1 MKKEYISA
9 INIFINLIYV
19 DLFCGAGGTSTGVE
33 LAAVDEKKC
42 AKVIACVNHDEN
54 AILSHAANH
63 PDTLHFTE
71 DIRTLDLTELILHV
85 QQMRIKYP
93 FAKLVLW
100 ASLECTNHSNAKGG
114 MSRDADSRTLAEH
127 LNRYIIALDPD
138 CIQIENVKEFLH
150 WGPLIQKVKYG
161 EFLYD
166 KKGKSVM
173 VPDPIYKGTDY
184 NRWTTSVK
192 NLGYNYEHRI
202 LNAADFGAY
211 TIRKRLFIQFAKKDF
226 PIVWPEP
233 THEKSGENLLKHN
246 PVKECLDFSS
256 KGKSIF
262 EGKPRAENTL
272 KRLYA
277 GLVKFV
283 ANGDNE
289 WIVKWNSMDRR
300 GNHNPTGV
308 NEPCPVVTTQNRLG
322 VASIEF
328 LSKYFSGNPESKN
341 ISVEQPSGAITTVD
355 HHALVSPV
363 FLSSYYG
370 NGDNVSSI
378 DAPSPVVTTKDRVA
392 KVDCVFIDQQ
402 YGKSKP
408 AGVDVAVGAITAN
421 PKFALVNTEFLM
433 NPQYKCKGSDV
444 EKPCFTLIARMDKA
458 PPYLIQL
465 ESGEVGIEI
474 YDADSEMTV
483 LIKKFMAAH
492 GIIDI
497 KMRMLFVQEL
507 LKIQGFPVHYILI
520 GNQSDQKKF
529 IGNSVEV
536 NTAKA
541 MCEATAIR
549 LIQLKKAA

>member
-1 MKKEYISA
+1 M
-9 INIFINLIYV
+9 
-19 DLFCGAGGTSTGVE
+19 
-33 LAAVDEKKC
+33 KKC

-54 AILSHAANH
+54 AILSHSANH

-71 DIRTLDLTELILHV
+71 DIRILDLTELISHV
-85 QQMRIKYP
+85 ERMKIKYP
-93 FAKLVLW
+93 FAKLILW

-127 LNRYIIALDPD
+127 LNRYIIALKPD

-150 WGPLIQKVKYG
+150 WGPLIQKMKDG
-161 EFLYD
+161 ELLFD
-166 KKGKSVM
+166 KKGKAVM
-173 VPDPIYKGTDY
+173 VPDPLYKGTDY
-184 NRWTTSVK
+184 KKWITSVSD
-192 NLGYNYEHRI
+192 LGYNYEYRI

-211 TIRKRLFIQFAKKDF
+211 TLRKRLFIQFANENF
-226 PIVWPEP
+226 PIIWPEP
-233 THEKSGENLLKHN
+233 THEKAGKTLLKHN
-246 PVKECLDFSS
+246 AVKECLDFSS

-283 ANGDNE
+283 ANGDTE
-289 WIVKWNSMDRR
+289 WIVKWNSMDKK

-322 VASIEF
+322 VASI
-328 LSKYFSGNPESKN
+328 
-341 ISVEQPSGAITTVD
+341 
-355 HHALVSPV
+355 V

-370 NGDNVSSI
+370 NGDNISSI
-378 DAPSPVVTTKDRVA
+378 DSPSPVITTKDRVA
-392 KVDCVFIDQQ
+392 KVECFFIDQQ

-408 AGVDVAVGAITAN
+408 SSVNVSAGALTTN
-421 PKFALVNTEFLM
+421 PKFALVNTEFLL
-433 NPQYKCKGSDV
+433 NPQYQSKGSDV
-444 EKPCFTLIARMDKA
+444 NDPCFTLIARMDKM
-458 PPYLIQL
+458 PPYIVQI
-465 ESGEVGIEI
+465 ETGEFAIEI
-474 YDADSEMTV
+474 YSNDSPMTI

-492 GIIDI
+492 GIVYI
-497 KMRMLFVQEL
+497 KMRMLYVIEL

-520 GNQSDQKKF
+520 GNQADQKKF

-541 MCEATAIR
+541 MCEATAIK
-549 LIQLKKAA
+549 INELKKTA

>member
-33 LAAVDEKKC
+33 LAQINEKKC

-54 AILSHAANH
+54 AILSHSANH

-71 DIRTLDLTELILHV
+71 DIRILDLTELISHV
-85 QQMRIKYP
+85 EQMKIKYP
-93 FAKLVLW
+93 FAKLILW

-127 LNRYIIALDPD
+127 LNRYIIALKPD

-150 WGPLIQKVKYG
+150 WGPLIQKMKDG
-161 EFLYD
+161 ELLFD
-166 KKGKSVM
+166 KKGKAVM
-173 VPDPIYKGTDY
+173 IPDPLYKGTDY
-184 NRWTTSVK
+184 KKWITSVSD
-192 NLGYNYEHRI
+192 LGYNYEHRI

-211 TIRKRLFIQFAKKDF
+211 TIRKRLFIQFANENF

-233 THEKSGENLLKHN
+233 THEKEGKILLKHN
-246 PVKECLDFSS
+246 AVKECLDFSS

-283 ANGDNE
+283 ANGDKE
-289 WIVKWNSMDRR
+289 WIVKFNSMSRK
-300 GNHNPTGV
+300 GV
-308 NEPCPVVTTQNRLG
+308 HVPPSINEPCPVVATQNRLG
-322 VASIEF
+322 VASVEF
-328 LSKYFSGNPESKN
+328 LSKYYSGNPESKN
-341 ISVEQPSGAITTVD
+341 ISIEQPSGAITTVD

-370 NGDNVSSI
+370 TGDNTSSI
-378 DAPSPVVTTKDRVA
+378 NAPSPVITTKDRVA
-392 KVDCVFIDQQ
+392 KVSCVFIDQQ

-408 AGVDVAVGAITAN
+408 SGIDVSLGSITAN
-421 PKFALVNTEFLM
+421 PKFALVNTEFLL
-433 NPQYKCKGSDV
+433 NPQYQSKGSDV
-444 EKPCFTLIARMDKA
+444 NDPCFTLIARMDKM
-458 PPYLIQL
+458 PPYIVQI
-465 ESGEVGIEI
+465 ETGEFAIEI
-474 YDADSEMTV
+474 YSNDSPMTI

-492 GIIDI
+492 GIVDI
-497 KMRMLFVQEL
+497 KMRMLYVIEL

-520 GNQSDQKKF
+520 GNQADQKKF

-541 MCEATAIR
+541 MCEATAIK
-549 LIQLKKAA
+549 INELKKTA

>member
-33 LAAVDEKKC
+33 LAIVDDKKC

-71 DIRTLDLTELILHV
+71 DIRVLDLTDLISHV
-85 QQMRIKYP
+85 KRMRLKYP

-114 MSRDADSRTLAEH
+114 MSRDADSRTLADH
-127 LNRYIIALDPD
+127 LERYIVAINPD
-138 CIQIENVKEFLH
+138 CIQIENVKEFLQ
-150 WGPLIQKVKYG
+150 WGPLMQKVKDG
-161 EFLYD
+161 NVQYD
-166 KKGKSVM
+166 KKGKAIM
-173 VPDPIYKGTDY
+173 IPNPDFKGVDFK
-184 NRWTTSVK
+184 RWRTSVE
-192 NLGYNYEHRI
+192 NLGYKYEHKI

-211 TIRKRLFIQFAKKDF
+211 TLRKRLFIQFAKENF

-233 THEKSGENLLKHN
+233 THEKNGLKLKKYKA
-246 PVKECLDFSS
+246 VKECLDFSS

-272 KRLYA
+272 KRLYS

-283 ANGDNE
+283 ANGDTE
-289 WIVKWNSMDRR
+289 WIVKFNSMSKKGIHVPPGIND
-300 GNHNPTGV
+300 
-308 NEPCPVVTTQNRLG
+308 PCPTVAVQNRLG
-322 VASIEF
+322 LASVEF

-341 ISVEQPSGAITTVD
+341 ISIDQPSGAITTVD

-370 NGDNVSSI
+370 TGDNVSSI
-378 DAPSPVVTTKDRVA
+378 NCPSPVITTRDRVA
-392 KVDCVFIDQQ
+392 KVECVFIDQQ

-408 AGVDVAVGAITAN
+408 SSANNPAGSLTTN

-433 NPQYKCKGSDV
+433 NPQYYSKGSDI
-444 EKPCFTLIARMDKA
+444 EKPCFTLIARMDKM
-458 PPYLIQL
+458 PPYLVQV
-465 ESGEVGIEI
+465 ESGEFGIEI
-474 YDADSEMTV
+474 YDTDSEMTV

-497 KMRMLFVQEL
+497 KMRMLFVEEL

-520 GNQSDQKKF
+520 GNQADQKKF

-541 MCEATAIR
+541 MCEATTIKI
-549 LIQLKKAA
+549 LELKKAA